1 MTTSPVRRA
10 IALILAAV
18 LAAVTAYTVTAHNA
32 SGASQPS
39 RPSTEVG
46 ITGST
51 GARAGPSAAQTEADE
66 VSFSDVAEDAWYS
79 PYVTHIARLGITT
92 GYPDGTYQ
100 PAQPLTRA
108 QMAVF
113 LVRALNLE
121 PVENPA
127 GRFTDVPTNAWYA
140 PHVELVAQLRIT
152 IGCNPSGT
160 NYCPRNPVT
169 RSQIALYLAQAFRL
183 PPADVEEPTFE
194 DVDADHYAYQAIEAI
209 KAANITVGCKTDPP
223 RYCGTRPV
231 TRAHMAAFLSRALE
245 PSDQSAP
252 SSPEDAPPRGDASAG
267 GCRQMFDAT
276 FVDGIASAHPGTRF
290 TAAVHDHR
298 TGCEYHLN
306 PGLEITTASVI
317 KAQVL
322 AGILLAAQDAG
333 RQLSPS
339 EAADVELMMHYS
351 HNRPPTSRLYLQVG
365 SARGMEELD
374 ERFGIAGTSHT
385 AWYGGTLSTAK
396 DRTRLVEQLLIGGGP
411 LVEASVQTAWEWM
424 SGVSAAQSWGVTA
437 GLPPGYEAAL
447 KNGFYPTSGAG
458 WRLGTT
464 GAVRDPHGGA
474 YAMTVMTDNNPDETA
489 GIALVERIARHI
501 NSALAA
507 GLPAERAAD
516 LVECVEPPRGSSW
529 SSATQM
535 LGGVDA
541 ARLRHL
547 NGGEAAPLTGQR
559 VCWA

>member
-18 LAAVTAYTVTAHNA
+18 LAAVAAYTVTAHNA

-127 GRFTDVPTNAWYA
+127 GRFTDVPPNAWYA

-169 RSQIALYLAQAFRL
+169 RSQIALYLAQAFQL

-267 GCRQMFDAT
+267 GCRQLFDAT

-447 KNGFYPTSGAG
+447 KNGFYPMSGAG

-464 GAVRDPHGGA
+464 GAVRDPDGGA

-529 SSATQM
+529 SSAAQM